1 MPRKLR
7 LCALA
12 LCIALCVAL
21 MPGAGAST
29 IVLTAVNDD
38 FLPLTSSTMPTR
50 RSGEWYVP
58 YSVFRSF
65 SLTAAEQE
73 DGDLLVIQGENNT
86 LTFSVSQGYVYDQN
100 MNSYSQPAYPI
111 NGTIYVP
118 VKLVCG
124 VYGLSFSLISGEHQ
138 VLRICDENAMLSD
151 SSFVTQSEQEKED
164 IVEEY
169 IGPPEPPRPVE
180 PEPDPSEPEPVPPEQ
195 PIEPAAIRPE
205 LIYLTFAGAPNE
217 YSEDLLNTLSMY
229 NRHATFFLPVEGEW
243 DADLV
248 RAIVGEGHSVGFMV
262 PVDRFDETGILT
274 AANER
279 LFEMTGT
286 VTRLI
291 SVEGGSGKLTEK
303 QRAAAASGGYRLWDA
318 TIVADDQTQSASRVA
333 DLMLRSFDGTTATTV
348 LGMHHTRSTNAALT
362 LILRDLRVNHV
373 STAAIT
379 AADTPVHL

>member
-1 MPRKLR
+1 
-7 LCALA
+7 
-12 LCIALCVAL
+12 
-21 MPGAGAST
+21 
-29 IVLTAVNDD
+29 
-38 FLPLTSSTMPTR
+38 
-50 RSGEWYVP
+50 
-58 YSVFRSF
+58 
-65 SLTAAEQE
+65 
-73 DGDLLVIQGENNT
+73 
-86 LTFSVSQGYVYDQN
+86 
-100 MNSYSQPAYPI
+100 
-111 NGTIYVP
+111 
-118 VKLVCG
+118 
-124 VYGLSFSLISGEHQ
+124 
-138 VLRICDENAMLSD
+138 
-151 SSFVTQSEQEKED
+151 
-164 IVEEY
+164 
-169 IGPPEPPRPVE
+169 
-180 PEPDPSEPEPVPPEQ
+180 
-195 PIEPAAIRPE
+195 
-205 LIYLTFAGAPNE
+205 
-217 YSEDLLNTLSMY
+217 MY

-279 LFEMTGT
+279 LFEMTGI